1 MSEQINNLRGFTQTI
16 NSASDDGPWLEG
28 NIKGASPS
36 TRGKNPLKRAIDPSA
51 RKFEV
56 NEEVGV
62 SSRLLMV
69 S

>member
-51 RKFEV
+51 RKFE
-56 NEEVGV
+56 ESMKRWEC
-62 SSRLLMV
+62 RLGC
-69 S
+69 